1 MNLKR
6 RYSAR
11 LCATRTK
18 HKYETNQLCS
28 IKQRALNTTNTFQSY
43 CLYSSYSSVIIL
55 IIVIAGDDELMLLY
69 HHCCNSLLNPGVEST
84 LPAHTHTCFL
94 TNSASSVRFL
104 IHSSLYGVKQT
115 NFRFLCLCW
124 CCSFSPCISAQLML
138 AAASCDCE
146 DLVLLVTCQA
156 NWHFLFLLSF
166 YSSTFFHFF
175 HTKLSSP
182 KCASTQPR

>member
-1 MNLKR
+1 MFLQQQKNVWLIFTWIWELQT
-6 RYSAR
+6 YNSPFTHVIMQHGWQDAASEVVS
-11 LCATRTK
+11 LA
-18 HKYETNQLCS
+18 EQFS
-28 IKQRALNTTNTFQSY
+28 E
-43 CLYSSYSSVIIL
+43 SSYKIIK
-55 IIVIAGDDELMLLY
+55 
-69 HHCCNSLLNPGVEST
+69 
-84 LPAHTHTCFL
+84 PAHTHTCFL

>member
-43 CLYSSYSSVIIL
+43 CLYSSYNSVIIL

-84 LPAHTHTCFL
+84 LPAHTHTC
-94 TNSASSVRFL
+94 FL

-166 YSSTFFHFF
+166 YSCTFFHFF